1 MLASSSIAE
10 DLDRRPWPP
19 KFDVLGIGV
28 SATTY
33 EEAIDLIVEAARR
46 RQSAVCS
53 HFAVHS
59 VVSAA
64 QDPILRKGVST
75 FDIVAPDGQPVRWA
89 LNRLHNAELT
99 DRMYGPEMMRRLCG
113 RAADEGISIY
123 LYGSTPE
130 VLAQLSANLQ
140 SWFPRLRIA
149 GTESPPFRALTS
161 DEEQAMIE
169 RINDSG
175 AGIVFIGLGCPKQDY
190 FAARYRD
197 RLNAVQMC
205 VGAAFDFHAGTKR
218 TAPAWM
224 QRRGLE
230 WLFRLSQEPG
240 RLWKRYFVTNSVF
253 IGKFSTQYLRH
264 KYRRTPDHLQNS
276 AERAP
281 KPK

>member
-1 MLASSSIAE
+1 MLASSPIT
-10 DLDRRPWPP
+10 DDRQCRPWPP
-19 KFDVLGIGV
+19 KFDVLGVGV

-33 EEAIDLIVEAARR
+33 DEAIELIIEAARR

-64 QDPILRKGVST
+64 QDPSLRDGVSS

-89 LNRLHNAELT
+89 LNRLHNAELA
-99 DRMYGPEMMRRLCG
+99 DRMYGPEMMRRLCR
-113 RAADEGISIY
+113 RAADEGVSIY

-140 SWFPRLRIA
+140 NLFPRLRIA
-149 GTESPPFRALTS
+149 GTESPPFRPLTG
-161 DEEQAMIE
+161 EEEIEMIE
-169 RINDSG
+169 RINGSG
-175 AGIVFIGLGCPKQDY
+175 AGIVFVGLGCPKQDY

-197 RLNAVQMC
+197 RLKAVQMC

-240 RLWKRYFVTNSVF
+240 RLWKRYLVTNSVF
-253 IGKFSTQYLRH
+253 IGKFSSQYLRH
-264 KYRRTPDHLQNS
+264 KYRRS
-276 AERAP
+276 IARAP
-281 KPK
+281 HIANPTRRPR